1 MSVSTLARLG
11 IALSFK
17 QRLVQA
23 QGDVGVFGGVRAGL
37 LQGDLVEGQLLGAF
51 AGDVLKLTVV

>member
-11 IALSFK
+11 IAVSFE

-23 QGDVGVFGGVRAGL
+23 QGDVGVLGGVRAGL